1 MDGAEFWFRVDDPKH
16 VVWVRPV
23 GSVSFCKARDCYDRA
38 LAVDPNH
45 LKTLHNLG
53 ILHDEQG
60 RPAEAQARYDQALAI
75 NSSFDALQRVG
86 DLHVKHGRPAEA
98 QDCYERA
105 LAIDPKHAVML
116 RNLGILHHDRSH
128 LCFAPF
134 DRRRG
139 DAAKARDYYEQ
150 ALAVDP
156 EHVDA
161 LRKLGDLHDEQGR
174 PAEARD
180 CYEQALAV
188 DPEDVN
194 TLHKLKRFHHAQG
207 RLHVEQGRPAEAQA
221 HVAEAQACYKQVSQV
236 RQLQRDRAEATRR
249 SALSVGFVS
258 ALPEDIGH
266 NMHSWPYMYT
276 NTFRETEDIGA
287 IAARHWADR
296 VKHRVQKRPPRDSHD
311 NSHKPVSSCRA
322 PCLSCSLAHSHG
334 SCESAWYGAAQHV
347 HVVGMRDSRGREGGA
362 SFRASCPLCG
372 HLAGTLHRRRCT
384 GISCPCPQRSILR
397 TPQSAGHGIFAV
409 EHDISHSA
417 MQAEVALGLGLIVAL
432 Y

>member
-1 MDGAEFWFRVDDPKH
+1 MRTKIE
-16 VVWVRPV
+16 
-23 GSVSFCKARDCYDRA
+23 RA
-38 LAVDPNH
+38 LDVDPEH
-45 LKTLHNLG
+45 VDTLYSLRNLHG
-53 ILHDEQG
+53 EQG
-60 RPAEAQARYDQALAI
+60 RLAE
-75 NSSFDALQRVG
+75 
-86 DLHVKHGRPAEA
+86 
-98 QDCYERA
+98 
-105 LAIDPKHAVML
+105 
-116 RNLGILHHDRSH
+116 
-128 LCFAPF
+128 
-134 DRRRG
+134 
-139 DAAKARDYYEQ
+139 ARDYYEQ

-194 TLHKLKRFHHAQG
+194 TLHKLKCFHHAQG

-221 HVAEAQACYKQVSQV
+221 HVAEAQACYEQVSQV

-258 ALPEDIGH
+258 ALPEDIGY

-287 IAARHWADR
+287 ITARHWADR

-311 NSHKPVSSCRA
+311 NSHKPASSCRA

-362 SFRASCPLCG
+362 SFRAPCPLCG
-372 HLAGTLHRRRCT
+372 HLAGTLHRRCCT